1 MSEGAAAVGAAA
13 GCLFIQGSTVLA
25 GYNPKYKLWSG
36 IGGKIQP
43 NESIKQAAYRETIE
57 ELFGLTPSDAII
69 EECIQTFEFKELFVR
84 NNYAFIQLPI
94 DSFIHIIYIL
104 RAHNYKSPYYN
115 HLPTTV
121 AELVNQRKTG
131 PDQEITELK
140 LVDYRGRSGSDR
152 SRSRNHSP
160 DISQDLLDDCIY
172 YENNR

>member
-1 MSEGAAAVGAAA
+1 MTEAAVAAA

-25 GYNPKYKLWSG
+25 GYNPKYKMWSG

-57 ELFGLTPSDAII
+57 ELFGLTPSEAIV
-69 EECIQTFEFKELFVR
+69 EECIQAFEFKELFVR

-104 RAHNYKSPYYN
+104 RAYNYKSPYYI

-131 PDQEITELK
+131 PHQEITELK
-140 LVDYRGRSGSDR
+140 LVDYRGSS
-152 SRSRNHSP
+152 SRNSNHSP